1 MQLLFISEFKVM
13 SNPAIVGTTLYYKV
27 KTNIPI
33 LANSQFFNIIIVQRI
48 TDCKVW
54 SKSIAL

>member
-1 MQLLFISEFKVM
+1 M
-13 SNPAIVGTTLYYKV
+13 SNPAIVGTTLYYKF
-27 KTNIPI
+27 KNNIQI